1 MATNKRINRL
11 DMNNESCL
19 ELHVVESYCHT
30 HGHLCNYGCV
40 FVHVSTCAC
49 YPQMWIYRLM
59 CPHAYTHSS
68 LFVYKCMQM
77 YTSYFFLSFVFIC
90 KNYFIPTF
98 FPNNNEKEKYYRKN
112 VSEIQ
117 FARTVEI
124 AMKLALIIIA
134 YLTESTQREDTSTPF
149 NFFFFFYSFKYNN

>member
-1 MATNKRINRL
+1 M
-11 DMNNESCL
+11 
-19 ELHVVESYCHT
+19 HT
-30 HGHLCNYGCV
+30 HIRLYLCTN
-40 FVHVSTCAC
+40 AC
-49 YPQMWIYRLM
+49 R
-59 CPHAYTHSS
+59 CTHHI
-68 LFVYKCMQM
+68 F
-77 YTSYFFLSFVFIC
+77 FFLSFLSARTISF
-90 KNYFIPTF
+90 PL

-149 NFFFFFYSFKYNN
+149 NFFFFYSFKYNN